1 MRVEPVYVCMNF
13 VKFQLRRNGMIISK
27 SSSGDHDSE
36 HAVEC
41 DGMECDGMEWKRV
54 VSVNYRY
61 VTGKTSL
68 LSYNYRFHY

>member
-1 MRVEPVYVCMNF
+1 
-13 VKFQLRRNGMIISK
+13 MIISK